1 MFKIAIILDMTSSNK
16 LSLFIIT
23 KNSAETLPACLESVQ
38 GLADEIIV
46 VDSFS
51 EDDTVKTAKQYGA
64 KTWQR
69 PFTGFQDQKQFAL
82 DQCTGDW
89 VLSLDSDEALTP
101 ELKEEIRKTISK
113 KQKHS
118 IFLIPEMVTFLG
130 RKMKHSGLTGKL
142 HERLGK
148 GTEVYFTGGLVHER
162 LASKGSMGR
171 LKNYFL
177 HTPYSSLENYFDKFN
192 KYTTM
197 GAKNLYDAGK
207 KFRYFNLFRQPV
219 DFLKFYILRLGILD
233 SWQGFIWA
241 WLSSTYPTVKYI
253 KLWFLEYKNKC
264 K

>member
-1 MFKIAIILDMTSSNK
+1 MSK

-23 KNSAETLPACLESVQ
+23 KNAEQTLEACLKSVQ
-38 GLADEIIV
+38 GLADEIIL

-51 EDDTVKTAKQYGA
+51 TDKTLEIAKKYNA

-82 DQCTGDW
+82 DQCSGEW
-89 VLSLDSDEALTP
+89 VLSLDADEAITP
-101 ELKEEIRKTISK
+101 ELKEEILKVISK
-113 KQKHS
+113 EQKYS

-130 RKMKHSGLTGKL
+130 RKMQHSGLTGKL

-148 GTEVYFTGGLVHER
+148 RTEVYFTGGLVHER
-162 LASKGSMGR
+162 LASKGQMGR
-171 LKNYFL
+171 LKSYFL
-177 HTPYSSLENYFDKFN
+177 HTPYTDLEHYFN
-192 KYTTM
+192 KYNQYTTM
-197 GAKNLYDAGK
+197 GAKNLYSEGK
-207 KFRYFNLFRQPV
+207 KFHYFNLLRQPV
-219 DFLKFYILRLGILD
+219 DFLKFYILRLAILD

-241 WLSSTYPTVKYI
+241 WLSSTYPTVKYM